1 MPQTTIARRETS
13 APTCSVPAALSGPVE
28 TTAVANVGTVYVTA
42 LGGAI
47 DPWMVIALH
56 RRITGALDA
65 GADRVVLDLTAVTV
79 LAGQTVGLLCGVLR
93 RLARRGA
100 RLAVAGGPA
109 HVQRALELCAI
120 DRLERYPTGDAAL
133 IAVGFESVPV
143 AAPASAHD
151 PGSAVPSRPVPR

>member
-1 MPQTTIARRETS
+1 VLCSSAR
-13 APTCSVPAALSGPVE
+13 SGPVE
-28 TTAVANVGTVYVTA
+28 MTAVANAGPVYVTA

-65 GADRVVLDLTAVTV
+65 GADCIVLDLTAVTV
-79 LAGQTVGLLCGVLR
+79 LRGQTVGVLRGVLR

-100 RLAVAGGPA
+100 RLAVAGGPP

-120 DRLERYPTGDAAL
+120 DRLERYPTADAAL
-133 IAVGFESVPV
+133 IAVRFESVR
-143 AAPASAHD
+143 AAELTSAPD
-151 PGSAVPSRPVPR
+151 PGSAVPLRAVPR